1 MKISLESVSKRYQRH
16 WVFKGVSGIYEP
28 AGRYAILGKN
38 GSGKSTLL
46 RIIAGMQP
54 PSAGKLLYDGN
65 GTRIEPAEVFRHI
78 SFCAP
83 GMELPEE
90 LTLEEFL
97 DFHFTYKRLRPG
109 FSIQSVIEATG
120 LGRAA
125 YKPIGDYSSGMK
137 QRVKLA
143 QAFFA
148 DTPAI
153 LLDEPCTNLDEAG
166 VQQYLDWIEAYT
178 KGRTVIVAS
187 NDTRE
192 YAFCEYRMLMSDYQ

>member
-16 WVFKGVSGIYEP
+16 WVFKDVSTSYE
-28 AGRYAILGKN
+28 ADRRYAILGKN

-46 RIIAGMQP
+46 RIIAGIQP
-54 PSAGKLLYDGN
+54 PSKGKLHYHLDSKPLEQA
-65 GTRIEPAEVFRHI
+65 RLFRHV

-90 LTLEEFL
+90 LNLREFL
-97 DFHFTYKRLRPG
+97 EFHFTYKPMIAG
-109 FSIQSVIEATG
+109 SSISSIIEATG
-120 LGRAA
+120 LTRAA
-125 YKPIGDYSSGMK
+125 HKPIADYSSGMK

-143 QAFFA
+143 QAFFSQ
-148 DTPAI
+148 TPVL

-166 VQQYLDWIEAYT
+166 VQQYLEWIEAYT
-178 KGRTVIVAS
+178 VGRMLIIAS

-192 YAFCEYRMLMSDYQ
+192 YSFCDAELRMSDYQ